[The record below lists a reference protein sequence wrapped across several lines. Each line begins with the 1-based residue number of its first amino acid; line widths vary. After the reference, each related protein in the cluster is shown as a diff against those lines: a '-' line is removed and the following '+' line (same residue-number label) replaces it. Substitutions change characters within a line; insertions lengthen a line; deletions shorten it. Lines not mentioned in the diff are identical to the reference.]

1 MDMTISAKSMTFKER
16 IQDAIEHVEWLRKA
30 VHDKT
35 LPASNRTRAAGSC
48 YSITQDHH
56 ASIVLLTDHQL
67 YSSSFALMRSVFEA
81 YVRGQWL
88 ALCATDDQVDKYL
101 HGKEPP
107 PINTILNAI
116 ELTEGFSEKVLSRA
130 KTQAWNSMC
139 DYAHTGG
146 LHVQRW
152 NTSESIESN
161 FTEEEVLEVIDFSE
175 AISIMS
181 VLGVAELAN
190 DDELKLYILSTIHE
204 RDKKRTAT

>member
-1 MDMTISAKSMTFKER
+1 MTKPAKAMTLKVR
-16 IQDAIEHVEWLRKA
+16 VQDAIEYVEWLRQA

-35 LPASNRTRAAGSC
+35 LPANNRTRAAGSC

-56 ASIVLLTDHQL
+56 VSIVLLSDQHL
-67 YSSSFALMRSVFEA
+67 YASSFALMRSVFEA

-107 PINTILNAI
+107 PINTLLTAI
-116 ELTEGFSEKVLSRA
+116 ELTAGFSEKVLSRA
-130 KTQAWNSMC
+130 KTQAWASMC

-152 NTSESIESN
+152 NTCESIESN
-161 FTEEEVLEVIDFSE
+161 FSEDEILEVIDFSE

-190 DDELKLYILSTIHE
+190 DDELKLRILSNTME
-204 RDKKRTAT
+204 RDKKRTST